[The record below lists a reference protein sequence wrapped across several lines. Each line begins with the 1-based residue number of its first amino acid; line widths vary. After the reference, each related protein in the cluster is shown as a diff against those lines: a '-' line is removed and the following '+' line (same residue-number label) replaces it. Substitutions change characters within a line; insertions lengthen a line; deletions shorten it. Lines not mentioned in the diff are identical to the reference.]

1 MNTIQNF
8 ENIKNNTELSL
19 NLNLIISADNK
30 HAVTDYKVYDWL
42 QNILDN
48 PKKDVYCATSAQFNA
63 IRLAVKAGLIQPF
76 SFMFNNN
83 KVQILSTGKL
93 DHHPKG
99 LFDVSLQQLALLTRK

>member
-8 ENIKNNTELSL
+8 NNIKRNTELSL

-30 HAVTDYKVYDWL
+30 HAVSDYNVYEWL
-42 QNILDN
+42 QNILNN
-48 PKKDVYCATSAQFNA
+48 PEKDVYCATKAQFDA